1 MALDPH
7 SPQLPNLSAGEIR
20 KIIEQAKNGSLFDL
34 REVPK
39 IMNSDARVYSTYHA
53 EIMDAVFSHL
63 RPISMSEE
71 FDSDSEAYH
80 LSCAAFSAIAHIIL
94 WYRSELKTRPRSPA
108 VVNTTARLFKE
119 ARNYA
124 ERARQMITLGSSVS
138 AYALVVVCFKVL
150 CDNVPELE
158 AFLSSEQVM
167 LDFAVAWWAT
177 QYCGV
182 PPIYPDNNRAA
193 SKEEDGDAPMVLF
206 GSITER
212 NAKGLA
218 RTVMDGRVCDP
229 EVFVQ
234 RTIQRMKSLLQL
246 NKLDHLKHL
255 PNNTLEIV
263 SMECAVISLD
273 HLIKAEPSLGRLVV
287 LIPGALRAIVS
298 CLVIV
303 SDRLYK
309 EELPTDEDGFR
320 KRVRRLMRVV
330 IMARLVVDWATDNTN
345 RIASNVRILL
355 EAGLFRILGNAA
367 PFLGEVS
374 GMQHTTADMV
384 FCALAPYAL
393 FPGTMGLFIREFHSS
408 LNPRLRR
415 LPAVSSTNRIGYMGS
430 TAQGLIPLRDLHAKA
445 ALDRLCDNM
454 KVNTHQGGELICSR
468 CHLVSYCS
476 KECQRQDWKVFH
488 RHECPSLLRLY
499 RDGKATRSLY
509 PYRYRKLH
517 VNILR
522 YAFESVEHIA
532 RSAAPKE
539 PLKVYDPIAVQISVP
554 VLFGEEK
561 LYMRKERVQFEI
573 DEYERRTIRC
583 VPPYLMPRFQ
593 GILLTFRGWVTRLK
607 LATTESS
614 VPSRFA
620 VGSLRMIEHSFHFG
634 SVDAVVI
641 LLLEQVAPISIS
653 SGKGFEFAKKVRDFG
668 RRGPTAKSSYEV
680 VASIAFMRPH
690 DRSQDRYRQALG
702 AFVDDIQAQIDKVY
716 SPQ

>member
-1 MALDPH
+1 
-7 SPQLPNLSAGEIR
+7 
-20 KIIEQAKNGSLFDL
+20 
-34 REVPK
+34 
-39 IMNSDARVYSTYHA
+39 
-53 EIMDAVFSHL
+53 
-63 RPISMSEE
+63 MSC
-71 FDSDSEAYH
+71 S
-80 LSCAAFSAIAHIIL
+80 IL
-94 WYRSELKTRPRSPA
+94 
-108 VVNTTARLFKE
+108 
-119 ARNYA
+119 
-124 ERARQMITLGSSVS
+124 
-138 AYALVVVCFKVL
+138 
-150 CDNVPELE
+150 
-158 AFLSSEQVM
+158 
-167 LDFAVAWWAT
+167 AVAWWAT
-177 QYCGV
+177 PV
-182 PPIYPDNNRAA
+182 LPASLPIYPDNKRRAA

-218 RTVMDGRVCDP
+218 QTVMDGGVCDP

-234 RTIQRMKSLLQL
+234 RTIQRMQCLLQL

-255 PNNTLEIV
+255 PNDTLEIV

-273 HLIKAEPSLGRLVV
+273 HLIKAEPALGRLVV
-287 LIPGALRAIVS
+287 LMPGALRAIVS
-298 CLVIV
+298 CLVVV
-303 SDRLYK
+303 SNRLYRD
-309 EELPTDEDGFR
+309 ELPTDENGFK
-320 KRVRRLMRVV
+320 KRVRRLMRVL
-330 IMARLVVDWATDNTN
+330 IMAKSVVDWATDNTN

-374 GMQHTTADMV
+374 GKQHTTADMI

-393 FPGTMGLFIREFHSS
+393 FPGTMDSFIREFHST

-415 LPAVSSTNRIGYMGS
+415 LPAVSSANRIGYMGS
-430 TAQGLIPLRDLHAKA
+430 TVQGLIPLKDLLAMA

-454 KVNTHQGGELICSR
+454 DANVHQRGAELICSG
-468 CHLVSYCS
+468 CHLVPYCS
-476 KECQRQDWKVFH
+476 KECQRQDWKAFH

-499 RDGKATRSLY
+499 CDGKATRSLY

-532 RSAAPKE
+532 RSATPKE

-554 VLFGEEK
+554 ILFGEEK
-561 LYMRKERVQFEI
+561 LYTTKERVQFEI
-573 DEYERRTIRC
+573 DEYERRTSRC
-583 VPPYLMPRFQ
+583 IPSYLMPRFQ
-593 GILLTFRGWVTRLK
+593 AILLTFRGWVTRLK

-653 SGKGFEFAKKVRDFG
+653 SGKGFELAKKVRDFG

-680 VASIAFMRPH
+680 VASLAFTRLH
-690 DRSQDRYRQALG
+690 DRSQDKYRQALG